1 MFNKKD
7 NYVIATPS
15 AVTRRL
21 RKKKRVGLLV
31 LISFVTAVLF
41 VSRQW
46 QPMDIDQRTVQRQT
60 STDSASSSSQNPS
73 QTVSQNK
80 GLISQ
85 LFVTKPAEPEVP
97 VAPIVDK
104 TFLRDALSS
113 HVAIGEFPSQLDYNE
128 QPLYINYTIDQSL
141 QDWAEARLK
150 TYNPDYGVFVAL
162 EPDTGEIL
170 ALATSR
176 RDDQQSADLALRA
189 TYPAASTFKLITA
202 AATLEEGFATPETV
216 FAFNGKSTSLYKK
229 QVYTVKENKWTRKM
243 SFKTAFAK
251 SVNPIFGRL
260 GAKQLGSKTLIDYA
274 ERFGFNAQFVSDF
287 EFDNGSIEIDPENDW
302 EAAESAAGYTRRNTL
317 SPIHGAVMAAAV
329 ANGGK
334 LISPSIV
341 KSVTNAQNEVLYSS
355 DKPVTI
361 TAISEQSARSM
372 RKLMTATITEGTGR
386 KSFRSFTKS
395 KFPDVNTGGKSGH
408 LRGFVPK
415 GSYDWFIGYGERN
428 SRKIAYAMLSI
439 NKEKWYVKSSKFAR
453 EALEFYFKQQPTKMA
468 TSTKPGEPAETS

>member
-1 MFNKKD
+1 MFKNK
-7 NYVIATPS
+7 NRYVIATPS
-15 AVTRRL
+15 ALTRRL
-21 RKKKRVGLLV
+21 RKKKRVGLLTV
-31 LISFVTAVLF
+31 VFLGGAVLF
-41 VSRQW
+41 VSNQW
-46 QPMDIDQRTVQRQT
+46 QPQDAELRTVRTQAT
-60 STDSASSSSQNPS
+60 SDSAQNAAQAAS
-73 QTVSQNK
+73 KENGLVSRLFQNK
-80 GLISQ
+80 PA
-85 LFVTKPAEPEVP
+85 VPEKPAG
-97 VAPIVDK
+97 PIVDK

-113 HVAIGEFPSQLDYNE
+113 HVAIGEFPSQLGYNG

-176 RDDQQSADLALRA
+176 RDEQQSADLALRG

-202 AATLEEGFATPETV
+202 AATLEEGIATPETI

-260 GAKQLGSKTLIDYA
+260 GAKQLGPKTLVDYA

-287 EFDNGSIEIDPENDW
+287 EFDNGSIEIDPEDDW
-302 EAAESAAGYTRRNTL
+302 QAAESAAGYTRRNTL
-317 SPIHGAVMAAAV
+317 SPIHGAVIAAAV

-341 KSVTNAQNEVLYSS
+341 KSVTNAQNEVLYNS
-355 DKPVTI
+355 DKPVSI
-361 TAISEQSARSM
+361 TAISEQSARSLQ
-372 RKLMTATITEGTGR
+372 KLMHATITEGTGR

-415 GSYDWFIGYGERN
+415 GSYDWFIGYGERD

-468 TSTKPGEPAETS
+468 TRTKPGKPAETS

>member
-7 NYVIATPS
+7 KYVIATPS
-15 AVTRRL
+15 ALTRRL
-21 RKKKRVGLLV
+21 RKKKRVSLLA
-31 LISFVTAVLF
+31 LLF
-41 VSRQW
+41 VGGAVAFVSNQW
-46 QPMDIDQRTVQRQT
+46 QPQKADLRTESPQT
-60 STDSASSSSQNPS
+60 ASGSAQEAA
-73 QTVSQNK
+73 TGK
-80 GLISQ
+80 GLINQ
-85 LFVTKPAEPEVP
+85 LFKNEPAVPEKPAGP
-97 VAPIVDK
+97 VIDK
-104 TFLRDALSS
+104 AFLRDAISS
-113 HVAIGEFPSQLDYNE
+113 HVSIGEFPRQLGYND
-128 QPLYINYTIDQSL
+128 QPLYINYTIDQNL

-176 RDDQQSADLALRA
+176 RDELQSADLALRA

-202 AATLEEGFATPETV
+202 AATLEEGIATPETI
-216 FAFNGKSTSLYKK
+216 FSFNGKSTSLYKT
-229 QVYTVKENKWTRKM
+229 QVYSVKQNKWTRKM

-260 GAKQLGSKTLIDYA
+260 GAQELGSKTLIDYA

-287 EFDNGSIEIDPENDW
+287 EFDNGSIEIDLEDDW

-317 SPIHGAVMAAAV
+317 SPIHGAVIAASI

-334 LISPSIV
+334 LISPSVV
-341 KSVTNAQNEVLYSS
+341 KSVTNAQNEVLYDSG
-355 DKPVTI
+355 KPVSI
-361 TAISEQSARSM
+361 TAISEQSAQSM
-372 RKLMTATITEGTGR
+372 QKLMHATITEGTGR

-395 KFPDVNTGGKSGH
+395 KFPDVITGGKSGH

-415 GSYDWFIGYGERN
+415 GSYDWFIGYGERD

-453 EALEFYFKQQPTKMA
+453 EALEFYFKQQTTKMA
-468 TSTKPGEPAETS
+468 TRASSGKPAETS

>member
-1 MFNKKD
+1 MFSNK
-7 NYVIATPS
+7 NRYVVATPS
-15 AVTRRL
+15 AMTRRL
-21 RKKKRVGLLV
+21 RKKKQVGIL
-31 LISFVTAVLF
+31 AVLALGGLVYF
-41 VSRQW
+41 ISNQW
-46 QPMDIDQRTVQRQT
+46 QPENMVPQ
-60 STDSASSSSQNPS
+60 STDQGAPTQSG
-73 QTVSQNK
+73 

-85 LFVTKPAEPEVP
+85 IFQEPVEAP
-97 VAPIVDK
+97 VEDSGPQIDK

-113 HVAIGEFPSQLDYNE
+113 YIKVGEFPDNLNFNNE
-128 QPLYINYTIDQSL
+128 PLYINYTIDQSL
-141 QDWAEARLK
+141 QDWAEERLK

-176 RDDQQSADLALRA
+176 RDDQQSAELALRG

-202 AATLEEGFATPETV
+202 AAALEEGIATPETQ
-216 FAFNGKSTSLYKK
+216 FAFNGKSTSLYKN
-229 QVYTVKENKWTRKM
+229 QVYKVKENKWTRRM

-260 GAKQLGSKTLIDYA
+260 GAKNLGPATLIEYA

-287 EFDNGSIEIDPENDW
+287 EFDNGSIEIDPNDDW
-302 EAAESAAGYTRRNTL
+302 QAAESAAGYTRRNTL
-317 SPIHGAVMAAAV
+317 SPIHGAVLAAAI

-341 KSVTNAQNEVLYSS
+341 KSVTNAQNEVLYA
-355 DKPVTI
+355 KGEPVKI
-361 TAISEQSARSM
+361 EAISEKSARGM
-372 RKLMTATITEGTGR
+372 RKLMRATITEGTGR
-386 KSFRSFTKS
+386 KSFRTFTS
-395 KFPDVNTGGKSGH
+395 RKFPDVVTGGKSGH

-415 GSYDWFIGYGERN
+415 GSYDWFIGYGERD

-453 EALEFYFKQQPTKMA
+453 EALEFYFKQQPAKMA
-468 TSTKPGEPAETS
+468 THAKAGKPAETS